1 MRGTVRK
8 LNLLQA
14 KLDAKNMRKDAHE
27 NVDDEDYQSLDGDRT
42 ELLELQRQEEERRA
56 EEARLELEALE
67 AEEARLPPGAGRA
80 SELSQFSVK
89 E

>member
-1 MRGTVRK
+1 MK
-8 LNLLQA
+8 A

-27 NVDDEDYQSLDGDRT
+27 NVDDEEYQSLDGDRT

-67 AEEARLPPGAGRA
+67 AEEARHPPAGAGRA